1 MLAGVIIGKYT
12 QSVLSHKL
20 PAVVAETVF
29 LSPSVFQPLQRDPF
43 LDLNLF
49 SLSWKIQKVIKEKKV
64 SYPVWQ
70 DTTKPSAFETFK
82 LKSVPT
88 LFLIDQKRQI
98 VAQWASKADHK
109 AIEKQIQVL
118 LNKK

>member
-1 MLAGVIIGKYT
+1 MLEAKTKGASEQTK
-12 QSVLSHKL
+12 
-20 PAVVAETVF
+20 
-29 LSPSVFQPLQRDPF
+29 
-43 LDLNLF
+43 
-49 SLSWKIQKVIKEKKV
+49 QKVIQEMKI

-70 DTTKPSAFETFK
+70 DTKKRSAFETFK
-82 LKSVPT
+82 FKCVPT

-98 VAQWASKADHK
+98 VAQWVGKADHK